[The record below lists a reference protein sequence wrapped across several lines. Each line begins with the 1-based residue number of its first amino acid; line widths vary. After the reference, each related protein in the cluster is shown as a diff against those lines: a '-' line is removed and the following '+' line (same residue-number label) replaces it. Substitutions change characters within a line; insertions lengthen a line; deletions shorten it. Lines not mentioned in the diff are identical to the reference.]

1 MPTSQKHLKGEQVSF
16 ALLLLEMPELH
27 LYYSTSHRESMEYGP
42 ITALGQEA
50 ERRSEIG
57 SSIKPEGLPLVI
69 NCGAPD
75 TERGGKNHL
84 LTPSKGAQP
93 CEPWASASRT
103 MIRYNSTVLS
113 PQLTVIP
120 SHHVLVH
127 KMSRNVDF
135 RPQCL
140 RHIKDRAASSRSR
153 IYWWNPVSLSSS
165 WMSWSLT

>member
-1 MPTSQKHLKGEQVSF
+1 MPYSSWRCQNYVS
-16 ALLLLEMPELH
+16 
-27 LYYSTSHRESMEYGP
+27 
-42 ITALGQEA
+42 ITAHHTGKVWSIGQSPHWAHGQEA

-57 SSIKPEGLPLVI
+57 SGIKPEGLPLVI

-135 RPQCL
+135 RPQSL

-153 IYWWNPVSLSSS
+153 IY
-165 WMSWSLT
+165 